1 MSDERVRC
9 PVCRRMVLA
18 RNMAKHHVVPKSRG
32 GRGIELVCRTCHRQI
47 HALFSNRQLA
57 QLETLAELRRD
68 PAMREFLRWVAGQNP
83 DRYLRAKT
91 SRRRQR

>member
-1 MSDERVRC
+1 M
-9 PVCRRMVLA
+9 
-18 RNMAKHHVVPKSRG
+18 
-32 GRGIELVCRTCHRQI
+32 

-57 QLETLAELRRD
+57 QLETLAVLRRD

-91 SRRRQR
+91 SRRR